1 MSHQSFKSKSFSLSL
16 PRDLD
21 VGMLNA
27 QIFRGRERK
36 KALCVTRFWIVLDN
50 ILDKFNEGWEIY
62 FLQVHIQR
70 HYEHF
75 NIDPLCNHRVKY
87 RRQMFIL
94 RGHIKAPVSQ
104 CQKAVPFWILIG
116 GVRVSVREAA
126 QEVDSKAQLYND
138 LRRKKKERKERKRQK
153 KGDDCSMPGLTCF
166 THNNDHWQTAPFWNR
181 MSLQCPIFTYCTH
194 SPKMSFNL

>member
-1 MSHQSFKSKSFSLSL
+1 MCNTF
-16 PRDLD
+16 LD
-21 VGMLNA
+21 H
-27 QIFRGRERK
+27 
-36 KALCVTRFWIVLDN
+36 

-87 RRQMFIL
+87 RRQIFIL
-94 RGHIKAPVSQ
+94 HGHIKAPVSQ

-181 MSLQCPIFTYCTH
+181 RSLQSRGTPRHH
-194 SPKMSFNL
+194 SAVLVQTQRTAHEGPPPHIYILYSLTKNGIQFIRLYYQDR